1 MMLVMKKCILF
12 TKEHQNF
19 LLENQKLQI
28 EELFRMANDKSREQ
42 FLNFINAWN
51 KRKHDNYELDDIEDT
66 IFFPHYVLMTKQ
78 KKKLCL

>member
-1 MMLVMKKCILF
+1 
-12 TKEHQNF
+12 
-19 LLENQKLQI
+19 
-28 EELFRMANDKSREQ
+28 MANDKSREQ